1 MVKAV
6 GATDFIY
13 RIQYTVV
20 KQRDPSSNNKL
31 LSARLRRGSGQ

>member
-6 GATDFIY
+6 GAADFIY

-20 KQRDPSSNNKL
+20 KQSDPSSNNKL
-31 LSARLRRGSGQ
+31 LSALLRRGSGQ